1 MRTHYPRKL
10 KRPFI
15 TFSPSFMIGLFSRKS
30 PIPNNPEL
38 GLSVLVVVEAEVV
51 VILAVELFVD
61 SVTCFPKNN
70 ARVVL
75 LVVVV
80 VDAGVVLVEKMAVG
94 ILKSLV
100 FEVVKGLEKSRVVAK
115 SSVRLPS

>member
-1 MRTHYPRKL
+1 M
-10 KRPFI
+10 
-15 TFSPSFMIGLFSRKS
+15 
-30 PIPNNPEL
+30 
-38 GLSVLVVVEAEVV
+38 VVV
-51 VILAVELFVD
+51 VIVVVELFVD

-70 ARVVL
+70 ASVDL

-80 VDAGVVLVEKMAVG
+80 VDGVEVELVEKMAVG

-115 SSVRLPS
+115 FSVRLPS